1 MGVDRA
7 AREVGWAAS
16 AGSVGDGQVPATTRL
31 RALLPEL
38 RGAQRT
44 VGEWVLSKPDA
55 AASTSASASR
65 IARQLLVSDS
75 SVVRLA
81 QRLGYSGFPELKL
94 ALTAELARRGIAALG
109 DMRSEDTLESLK
121 ARLHQAHLISIDDT
135 FDVGRAEDVERAAQ
149 ILLKARTVAL
159 LGAGNSLPICLALHY
174 RLLRIGFACSYNEDP
189 TLQAVAVASRDHGR
203 AVIAVSH
210 SGKTG
215 SVLAAAELAKEA
227 GSPLIS
233 IVSNIESPLAEL
245 SDVVLRSVA
254 PVAEFDEEALASRVA
269 QLALVDLLYVGL
281 VFALGPKAVARLS
294 DTARGYQR

>member
-1 MGVDRA
+1 M
-7 AREVGWAAS
+7 
-16 AGSVGDGQVPATTRL
+16 PTTTRL

-38 RGAQRT
+38 QGTQRRI
-44 VGEWVLSKPDA
+44 GEWMLGKPDA
-55 AASTSASASR
+55 AASTDASASR
-65 IARQLLVSDS
+65 IAKQLRVSDS

-94 ALTAELARRGIAALG
+94 ALTAELARREIAALG
-109 DMRSEDTLESLK
+109 DIRAEEALDALS
-121 ARLHQAHLISIDDT
+121 ARLHQALIVSIDDT
-135 FDVGRAEDVERAAQ
+135 FDVARTEEVERATRM
-149 ILLKARTVAL
+149 LLKAKTVAL

-189 TLQAVAVASRDHGR
+189 TLQAITVASRDRGR
-203 AVIAVSH
+203 VVVAVSH
-210 SGKTG
+210 SGKTDP
-215 SVLAAAELAKEA
+215 VMRAAELAKEA

-233 IVSNIESPLAEL
+233 IVSNAQSPLAEL

-281 VFALGPKAVARLS
+281 VFALGQKAVARLS